1 LDYYFFIILGGFEDE
16 QNLGSSEEGKGKL
29 VCVVLRCVVFVC
41 VCLFVANILGE
52 KIFELAVIGCWKL
65 EFPVRGNWNMFYT

>member
-1 LDYYFFIILGGFEDE
+1 M
-16 QNLGSSEEGKGKL
+16 NKTSEAQKKEKKSW
-29 VCVVLRCVVFVC
+29 CVLCCVVFVC

-65 EFPVRGNWNMFYT
+65 EFLVRGNWNMFYT